1 MPGTPDHQHLPDTVM
16 LIEDLTPIRTL
27 QRFLL
32 LRAGLQVL
40 EYADLPEA
48 AAALALFTP
57 GVIVLDLNL
66 PSGNGLNLLVNVD
79 RTATR
84 VLVMT
89 SMTQEHTAERSRAT
103 ADAFLP
109 KPFDPAVFVKTVQGL
124 LPLVTA

>member
-32 LRAGLQVL
+32 LRASLQVL

-48 AAALALFTP
+48 EAALLHFTP

-66 PSGNGLNLLVNVD
+66 PSGNGLNLLRHID
-79 RTATR
+79 RSATK
-84 VLVMT
+84 VIIMT
-89 SMTQEHTAERSRAT
+89 SMAQEHVEERSKDA